1 MRNTGA
7 SASLARIVAITRDS
21 PDGLRFGCNVP
32 PFAAVDKAAH
42 LAFEGVCGLT
52 DEALAEQQGRA
63 VINANEAAY
72 RQVIAAESDTL
83 ETLAEMPPRSVAGLL
98 AAMDHFRE
106 YAAERPRPHSSFSAL
121 KSSSER
127 D

>member
-1 MRNTGA
+1 MG
-7 SASLARIVAITRDS
+7 
-21 PDGLRFGCNVP
+21 FGSDATFP
-32 PFAAVDKAAH
+32 QFAAVDKAAH

-72 RQVIAAESDTL
+72 RQVIAAESDAR

-121 KSSSER
+121 KSSSGR